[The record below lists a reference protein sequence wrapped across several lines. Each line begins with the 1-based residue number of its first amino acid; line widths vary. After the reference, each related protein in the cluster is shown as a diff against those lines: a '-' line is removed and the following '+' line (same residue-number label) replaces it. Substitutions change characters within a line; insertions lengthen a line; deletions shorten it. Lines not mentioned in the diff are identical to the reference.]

1 MTFSVQPAPVQIAA
15 SACGDEGRE
24 GVRAFTERRP
34 PRFRG
39 EPAVPAPTASG
50 E

>member
-15 SACGDEGRE
+15 STCGDEGRE